1 MPFLRAINLRFWVP
15 AILLLSILL
24 LQGMSLISSY
34 TKNRDELVERALS
47 DARRTS
53 EQLRNIS
60 AQLASG
66 VDLDIIRGIYSTYL
80 LDPHVRRL
88 ILLDQNGKVLFA
100 NRIAWEGR
108 SLNSIL
114 PEDISLQRAQD
125 AIQGKTWIDS
135 LKKKLHVQVYRQV
148 ELGTESG
155 SLRKVRFGAVILDY
169 DFQADFEQS
178 MKSVWRSSIMEL
190 GLWMLVTI
198 LLLWL
203 IQRFTV
209 RPIRALAEATQ
220 MIADKDFSRDLNV
233 GGSGEVARLAQNFN
247 RMTRSLQVAWT
258 ERDER
263 EHFLQT
269 TLLSIGDA
277 VIVTDPAGL
286 VMKLNPIAEQ
296 LTGWSVEQARGR
308 PLQEV
313 FHIVNAQT
321 GLDADN
327 PVDRVLR
334 EGTVTG
340 LANQTILIRRDGREY
355 QVADSAA
362 PIRLDAESPLL
373 GVILVFRDV
382 TDEYRLQ
389 EEAKSHLDRLRA
401 ITQALPDLGFVI
413 DEDGRYIEVLGDS
426 PELIA
431 VSQDELLNCHVKEYL
446 PEPVASQVMAVIAKT
461 LREEK
466 SQRLEYALEVKAG
479 NRYFDGRTAPLH
491 TLINGKRA
499 VVWVTTDITERNEAL
514 EQIKRQAYFD
524 ELTGLLGRSAIRI
537 RLQQE
542 LARAVRHEI
551 YNALLYFDL
560 DHFKDI
566 NDSLGHDVGDEII
579 KIVAERVSFQV
590 RTEDVV
596 ARLGGDE
603 FVVLLTD
610 ISSDVEAA
618 AIQAQSVAEKIK
630 KSIAEPIRQEEHFI
644 NMTASIG
651 ITLFPQDRVATV
663 ADLLKQG
670 DTAMYRAKSEGR
682 NRVRFFTLRDQEE
695 ANRRFELVHAL
706 PTALLHDQLSLHIQP
721 IVDREGLC
729 VAAEAL
735 MRWEHPEQGWVSPSE
750 FIPIAEQSGLI
761 LDLGAWTMERACII
775 MKKILA
781 ETGEQ
786 AFKRLSVNLSPAQ
799 FQQADFA
806 ERVMDILHTHQIRPE
821 HIGMELTEEILVA
834 RPKQVRE
841 VIDFL
846 RAKGIHFSIDDFG
859 TGYSSLQYLSQLPL
873 DSLKIDRSFIRD
885 IATDPQDAMIVETVI
900 QLARSM
906 QLNVIAE
913 GVEDEDQL
921 EFLLQQGCGNF
932 QGYYFARPMPVN
944 AFLEYLQQQSS
955 D

>member
-1 MPFLRAINLRFWVP
+1 MPSLHAINLRFWVP
-15 AILLLSILL
+15 VILLMSILL
-24 LQGMSLISSY
+24 LQGISLKASY

-60 AQLASG
+60 AQLSAG
-66 VDLDIIRGIYSTYL
+66 LDLDTIRDIYSTYL

-88 ILLDQNGKVLFA
+88 LLVNQDGEVLFA

-108 SLNSIL
+108 YLDSIL
-114 PEDISLQRAQD
+114 PEDISLQRTEE

-135 LKKKLHVQVYRQV
+135 TNQKLHVQVYRQV
-148 ELGTESG
+148 ELGTEAG
-155 SLRKVRFGAVILDY
+155 SLRKVRFGALILDY
-169 DFQADFEQS
+169 DYQADFQQS
-178 MKSVWRSSIMEL
+178 MKAVWWSSIIEL
-190 GLWMLVTI
+190 GLWMLVTMF
-198 LLLWL
+198 LLWL

-209 RPIRALAEATQ
+209 RPVRALAEVTQ
-220 MIADKDFSRDLNV
+220 MIAEKNFSRDLNV
-233 GGSGEVARLAQNFN
+233 SGSGEIARLAQNFN
-247 RMTRSLQVAWT
+247 RMTQSLQVAWT

-263 EHFLQT
+263 ERFLQT

-277 VIVTDPAGL
+277 VIVTDPSGL
-286 VMKLNPIAEQ
+286 VMKLNPVAEQ
-296 LTGWSVEQARGR
+296 LTGWSADKARGR

-313 FHIVNAQT
+313 FHIVNAKDR
-321 GLDADN
+321 LDAEN

-334 EGTVTG
+334 EGAVTG
-340 LANQTILIRRDGREY
+340 LANQTILIGRDGSEF
-355 QVADSAA
+355 QIADSAA

-389 EEAKSHLDRLRA
+389 DEAKSHLDRLRA

-431 VSQDELLNCHVKEYL
+431 VSQDELLNCRVKEYL
-446 PEPVASQVMAVIAKT
+446 PEPVASQVMVVIAKT

-499 VVWVTTDITERNEAL
+499 VVWVATDITERHEAL

-542 LARAVRHEI
+542 VARAVRHEI

-579 KIVAERVSFQV
+579 KVVAERVSFLV

-610 ISSDVEAA
+610 LSDDVEVA

-630 KSIAEPIRQEEHFI
+630 KAIAEPIRQEEHFI
-644 NMTASIG
+644 NLTASIG

-682 NRVRFFTLRDQEE
+682 NRVRFFTLKDQEE

-721 IVDREGLC
+721 IVDREGRC

-735 MRWEHPEQGWVSPSE
+735 MRWEHPELGWISPNE

-781 ETGEQ
+781 ANGKHVFQ
-786 AFKRLSVNLSPAQ
+786 RLSVNLSPAQ
-799 FQQADFA
+799 FQQADFG
-806 ERVMDILHTHQIRPE
+806 ERVMAILHTYQIEPE
-821 HIGMELTEEILVA
+821 YIGMELTEEILVA

-913 GVEDEDQL
+913 GVEDKDQL
-921 EFLLQQGCGNF
+921 EFLMRQGCGNF
-932 QGYYFARPMPVN
+932 QGYHFARPMPVD
-944 AFLEYLQQQSS
+944 AFLEYLQQQSGA
-955 D
+955 